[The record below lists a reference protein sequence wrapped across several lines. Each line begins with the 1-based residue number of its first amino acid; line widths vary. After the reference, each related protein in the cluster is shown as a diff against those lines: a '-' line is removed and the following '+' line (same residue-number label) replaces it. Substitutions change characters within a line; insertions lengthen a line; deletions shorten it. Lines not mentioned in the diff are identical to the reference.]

1 MNISPRLSQI
11 SPSLT
16 LEITGKAKALKKDG
30 VDIIS
35 FAAGEPDF
43 DTPAHICA
51 AARDAIDR
59 GKTRYT
65 PAKGMPELINA
76 VREKFKRDNNLD
88 YPASS
93 IIISCGAKHSLFNA
107 FQAICREG
115 DEVIIPSPYWVTY
128 PEQVRLAGAE
138 PVFLES
144 VEKAGFPIDRE
155 RLISL
160 ITPRT
165 RAMIVSSPANPSGSG
180 YIRDDLEFLAE
191 LALKNDFYL
200 VSDEIYEKL
209 VYDGFQANS
218 IASLSRDIQD
228 RTIVINGVSK
238 SYAMTGWRIGYLAAP
253 ENVAKAINSFQSHST
268 SGPAT
273 PSQYAAL
280 AALTG
285 DQSCV
290 EERRRA
296 FEDRRDLI
304 IGRLNSIDGISCT
317 MPKGAFYAFP
327 NISALGKP
335 SLELAAA
342 LLDQARIAVVPGI
355 AFGADGNIRMSYA
368 DSLDNLNKG
377 LDRLEEYARLIFSG
391 EK

>member
-1 MNISPRLSQI
+1 MNVSSRLSQI

-16 LEITGKAKALKKDG
+16 LEITGKAKALKKEG

-43 DTPAHICA
+43 DTPAHIVKA
-51 AARDAIDR
+51 AHEAIDL

-65 PAKGMPELINA
+65 PAKGMPELIEA
-76 VREKFKRDNNLD
+76 VREKFKQDNNLD

-107 FQAICREG
+107 FQTICQEG

-128 PEQVRLAGAE
+128 PEQIRLAGAA

-144 VEKAGFPIDRE
+144 VEEDGFPIDRE
-155 RLISL
+155 RLVSL

-165 RAMIVSSPANPSGSG
+165 RAMIVSSPANPTGSG
-180 YIRDDLEFLAE
+180 YLREDLEFIADLAE
-191 LALKNDFYL
+191 KNDFYL

-209 VYDGFQANS
+209 VYDDFQAES
-218 IASLSRDIQD
+218 IASLSRNIQD

-253 ENVAKAINSFQSHST
+253 ENVAKAISSFQSHST
-268 SGPAT
+268 SAPTT

-290 EERRRA
+290 EEMKEA
-296 FEDRRDLI
+296 FEERRNLV
-304 IGRLNSIDGISCT
+304 IGRLNRIKGISCT

-335 SLELAAA
+335 SLKLAAE
-342 LLDQARIAVVPGI
+342 LLDRARIAVVPGI
-355 AFGADGNIRMSYA
+355 AFGADGNIRMSFA
-368 DSLDNLNKG
+368 DSLENLNKG
-377 LDRLEEYARLIFSG
+377 LDRLEQFVNIS
-391 EK
+391 

>member
-296 FEDRRDLI
+296 FEERRDLI

>member
-16 LEITGKAKALKKDG
+16 LEITGKAKALKKEG

-43 DTPAHICA
+43 DTPAHISA

-144 VEKAGFPIDRE
+144 VEADGFPIDRE

-200 VSDEIYEKL
+200 VSDEIYENL
-209 VYDGFQANS
+209 VYDGFQAIS

-296 FEDRRDLI
+296 FEERRDLI

>member
-43 DTPAHICA
+43 DTPAHIRA

-65 PAKGMPELINA
+65 PAKGMPELIEA

-144 VEKAGFPIDRE
+144 VEKDGFPIDRE

-200 VSDEIYEKL
+200 VSDEIYENL
-209 VYDGFQANS
+209 VYDGFQAIS

-296 FEDRRDLI
+296 FEERRDLI

>member
-144 VEKAGFPIDRE
+144 VEADGFPIDRE

-180 YIRDDLEFLAE
+180 YIRDDLEFIAE

-200 VSDEIYEKL
+200 VSDEIYENL
-209 VYDGFQANS
+209 VYDGFQAIS

-253 ENVAKAINSFQSHST
+253 ENVAKAISSFQSHST

-296 FEDRRDLI
+296 FEERRDLI

>member
-200 VSDEIYEKL
+200 VSDEIYENL
-209 VYDGFQANS
+209 VYDGFQAIS

-296 FEDRRDLI
+296 FEERRDLI

>member
-43 DTPAHICA
+43 DTPAHIRA

-144 VEKAGFPIDRE
+144 VEKDGFPIDRE

-200 VSDEIYEKL
+200 VSDEIYENL
-209 VYDGFQANS
+209 VYDGFQAIS

-253 ENVAKAINSFQSHST
+253 ENVAKAISSFQSHST

-290 EERRRA
+290 EEMRRV
-296 FEDRRDLI
+296 FEERRDLI

>member
-16 LEITGKAKALKKDG
+16 LEITGKAKALKKNG

-43 DTPAHICA
+43 DTPAHIRA

-144 VEKAGFPIDRE
+144 VEKDGFPIDRE

-200 VSDEIYEKL
+200 VSDEIYENL
-209 VYDGFQANS
+209 VYDGFQAIS

-253 ENVAKAINSFQSHST
+253 ENVAKAISSFQSHST

-296 FEDRRDLI
+296 FEERRDLI

>member
-43 DTPAHICA
+43 DTPAHIRA

-144 VEKAGFPIDRE
+144 VEKDGFPIDRE

-200 VSDEIYEKL
+200 VSDEIYENL
-209 VYDGFQANS
+209 VYDGFQAIS

-253 ENVAKAINSFQSHST
+253 ENVAKAISSFQSHST

-296 FEDRRDLI
+296 FEERRDLI

>member
-1 MNISPRLSQI
+1 MNISPRLAQI

-16 LEITGKAKALKKDG
+16 LEITGKAKALKKEG
-30 VDIIS
+30 VDIVS

-43 DTPAHICA
+43 DTPAHISA
-51 AARDAIDR
+51 AGIAAIEE

-65 PAKGMPELINA
+65 PAKGMGGLIDA

-138 PVFLES
+138 PVFLDS
-144 VEKAGFPIDRE
+144 VEEDGFPIDRD
-155 RLISL
+155 RLVSL

-165 RAMIVSSPANPSGSG
+165 RAMIVSSPSNPSGSG
-180 YIRDDLEFLAE
+180 YIPDDLEFIAE
-191 LALKNDFYL
+191 LALKNGFYL
-200 VSDEIYEKL
+200 VSDEIYENL
-209 VYDGFQANS
+209 VYDGFQAVS
-218 IASLSRDIQD
+218 IASLSKEIQD
-228 RTIVINGVSK
+228 LSIVINGVSK
-238 SYAMTGWRIGYLAAP
+238 SYAMTGWRIGYMAAP
-253 ENVAKAINSFQSHST
+253 ENVAKAISSFQSHST

-280 AALTG
+280 AALNG

-290 EERRRA
+290 EEMRRA
-296 FEDRRDLI
+296 FEERRDLI
-304 IGRLNSIDGISCT
+304 IGRLNSIDGIRCT

-327 NISALGKP
+327 NISALGKT

-355 AFGADGNIRMSYA
+355 AFGADGNIRMSFA
-368 DSLDNLNKG
+368 DSLENLNKG
-377 LDRLEEYARLIFSG
+377 LDRLEEFIRQS
-391 EK
+391 

>member
-43 DTPAHICA
+43 DTPAHIRA

-144 VEKAGFPIDRE
+144 VEKDGFPIDRE

-200 VSDEIYEKL
+200 VSDEIYENL
-209 VYDGFQANS
+209 VYDGFQAIS

-296 FEDRRDLI
+296 FEERRDLI

>member
-16 LEITGKAKALKKDG
+16 LEIAGKAKALKKDG

-144 VEKAGFPIDRE
+144 VEKDGFPIDRE

-200 VSDEIYEKL
+200 VSDEIYENL
-209 VYDGFQANS
+209 VYDGFQAIS

-296 FEDRRDLI
+296 FEERRDLI

-355 AFGADGNIRMSYA
+355 AFGADGNLRMSFA

-377 LDRLEEYARLIFSG
+377 LDRLESFIRL
-391 EK
+391 

>member
-16 LEITGKAKALKKDG
+16 LEITGKAKALKKEG

-43 DTPAHICA
+43 DTPAHISA

-296 FEDRRDLI
+296 FEERRDLI

>member
-43 DTPAHICA
+43 DTPAHIRA

-144 VEKAGFPIDRE
+144 VEKDGFPIDRE

-200 VSDEIYEKL
+200 VSDEIYENL
-209 VYDGFQANS
+209 VYDGFQAIS

-296 FEDRRDLI
+296 FEERRDLI

-355 AFGADGNIRMSYA
+355 AFGADGNLRMSFA